1 MNDYLFLIF
10 LFFFFLLSETVDVL
24 TASIS
29 FFPPFCFSLAHARTA
44 QKHNDKSVSFHLRFE
59 TLDRKF

>member
-1 MNDYLFLIF
+1 MEKFMNDYLFLIF

-29 FFPPFCFSLAHARTA
+29 FFPPFCFSLAT
-44 QKHNDKSVSFHLRFE
+44 
-59 TLDRKF
+59 RKDGAKT